1 MIVLGGV
8 FWILPEIFKFE
19 IFPHILGNET
29 ATVVVVTL
37 RKMMGGDFVFIGTL
51 SFSFQETS
59 KYTAQ
64 ELIFSSAAGYFF
76 IFGTLLHTRLS

>member
-1 MIVLGGV
+1 MIVLVG
-8 FWILPEIFKFE
+8 FLDLPEIFKFE

-51 SFSFQETS
+51 SFSFQ
-59 KYTAQ
+59 KNLILTAQ
-64 ELIFSSAAGYFF
+64 E
-76 IFGTLLHTRLS
+76 